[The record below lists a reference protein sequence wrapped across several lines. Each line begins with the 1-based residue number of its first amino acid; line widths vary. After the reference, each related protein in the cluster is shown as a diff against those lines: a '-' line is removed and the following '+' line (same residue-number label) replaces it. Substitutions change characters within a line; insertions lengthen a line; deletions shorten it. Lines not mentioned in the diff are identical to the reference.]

1 MVLSR
6 LKARLEESAIP
17 FGFLFAL
24 GIVLWLSY
32 ILGSYIT
39 SMQAQPDH
47 AARLTWCAAQN
58 GTVIPYDSEVYCQL
72 ANDTVV
78 EVPLPSEIDVG
89 AGGDGV

>member
-1 MVLSR
+1 MELSR

-32 ILGSYIT
+32 MLYIA

-47 AARLTWCAAQN
+47 AARMTWCAAQN

-78 EVPLPSEIDVG
+78 EVPPASEIDVG
-89 AGGDGV
+89 AGGDGA